1 MKKRTIL
8 LLTILAVGLLMWKW
22 LACGYNPDKP
32 TEFGVLSDSHKT
44 ERWHETRSL
53 CSKQCT
59 LRHLRI
65 AQDCGEIRH

>member
-32 TEFGVLSDSHKT
+32 TEFWSFIRFS
-44 ERWHETRSL
+44 
-53 CSKQCT
+53 
-59 LRHLRI
+59 
-65 AQDCGEIRH
+65 QD